1 MQIICNRKRSLCN
14 VGVGLCNNS
23 SRRTGFAALRGSDLF
38 LCIHYFIL
46 FGHQFLLRQL
56 GTLLEAELAEDG
68 KMVRAEIS
76 EAAEIDQPEM
86 VRVEQVV
93 ERESEKRYLCVK
105 GVVKAA
111 ADARVKEAADVLEKV
126 VRPRPGDV
134 VQIAENDK
142 GEVILPVLAANDDY
156 FRVAGHCIPEFGRGR
171 RPRMEAAELDQV
183 ARPQTYTAVDRR
195 DVVLNEKTYQRAD
208 QFEA

>member
-1 MQIICNRKRSLCN
+1 
-14 VGVGLCNNS
+14 
-23 SRRTGFAALRGSDLF
+23 
-38 LCIHYFIL
+38 
-46 FGHQFLLRQL
+46 
-56 GTLLEAELAEDG
+56 
-68 KMVRAEIS
+68 MVRAEIA
-76 EAAEIDQPEM
+76 EAAEIDQTEM

-93 ERESEKRYLCVK
+93 ERESKERYLCVK

-111 ADARVKEAADVLEKV
+111 AYARVQQAADILKQVISA
-126 VRPRPGDV
+126 RPGDV

-142 GEVILPVLAANDDY
+142 GQVVLTVLAADDY
-156 FRVAGHCIPEFGRGR
+156 DLRVAGHCIPEFGGGR